1 MTDETIYL
9 VAHRDGWFDAAGDNA
24 SGVASI
30 VALAEY
36 YAKVPQTDRRRTMIF
51 VGLDGHHN
59 SGTGAGVGRRW
70 MWDNRARLFPK
81 TALVIN
87 AEHPSTI
94 QTTVRPRYYQSG
106 DTIVWSNTYMP
117 QQWYAGGPSRRTLET
132 IAVHAFRA
140 FGASM
145 YLDPNP
151 RPPAGDLGA
160 LFRGVPGV
168 ATSEFYH
175 YFHTDQETPDAVPW
189 TGLEAT
195 TRVVREDHRRGQQG
209 AADRAATPRGA
220 VARTATVG
228 YSRSKARTPS
238 SQDRRATPGSAQR
251 RTPKSYCRICIAPH
265 PRRAATS

>member
-1 MTDETIYL
+1 MKRSISI
-9 VAHRDGWFDAAGDNA
+9 AHRDGWFDAAGDNA

-59 SGTGAGVGRRW
+59 SGAGAGVGRRW
-70 MWDNRARLFPK
+70 MWDNRAELFAK
-81 TALVIN
+81 TALMIN

-140 FGASM
+140 VRREHV
-145 YLDPNP
+145 P
-151 RPPAGDLGA
+151 RPQPPAASRRPRCALPRRAWRRDERVLPLLPHRPGDTGRGA
-160 LFRGVPGV
+160 VDRPR
-168 ATSEFYH
+168 S
-175 YFHTDQETPDAVPW
+175 DDA
-189 TGLEAT
+189 
-195 TRVVREDHRRGQQG
+195 RVREDHRRGQQG
-209 AADRAATPRGA
+209 AADRAATTRGA
-220 VARTATVG
+220 AAG
-228 YSRSKARTPS
+228 P
-238 SQDRRATPGSAQR
+238 
-251 RTPKSYCRICIAPH
+251 
-265 PRRAATS
+265 PR